1 LSSDDTDFN
10 PDQLEALSAK
20 EEYDSEPSTTSSE
33 SESEDYGSGPD
44 AERKREEKRKQK
56 EEKKA
61 ERERKKEKSGEPKEK
76 RVKKKKMTKLPGQPK
91 KNQTA
96 YFLWMNEN
104 REKIKKDYPGLSMT
118 DMSKKAGEIWKELG
132 NKSEWNAKAEEDKKR
147 YEKEMEK
154 WKAEGGDE
162 ALKAA
167 KKQAKKDKRAAEGKK
182 APSTK
187 KPVEVKP
194 STAGLN
200 VLFAFKVR
208 SCSSC

>member
-1 LSSDDTDFN
+1 MNSFN
-10 PDQLEALSAK
+10 SEKQ

-56 EEKKA
+56 AEKKA

-104 REKIKKDYPGLSMT
+104 REKIKKDYPGLGMT
-118 DMSKKAGEIWKELG
+118 DMSKKAGEIWKELE
-132 NKSEWNAKAEEDKKR
+132 NKSVRINNFV
-147 YEKEMEK
+147 
-154 WKAEGGDE
+154 
-162 ALKAA
+162 
-167 KKQAKKDKRAAEGKK
+167 
-182 APSTK
+182 
-187 KPVEVKP
+187 PVFIPRNV
-194 STAGLN
+194 GLCFQLSHS
-200 VLFAFKVR
+200 VLGSV
-208 SCSSC
+208 